1 MAVSRWMPVFVGALV
16 ASTAVGLRTAANTE
30 PGPSQPNVLI
40 IGGSA
45 AFGWRDIT
53 GQGFVVR
60 GLRGWSRVPLRF
72 ENRAVPGA
80 TVKNPIITKN
90 YYAWLTTYH
99 PTIVALQW
107 GLLNDLRVGTPWP
120 KVIETIQQ
128 EILQALSQN
137 AVVFIIT
144 PPATRPTYTIDQ
156 QSEPRLAEA
165 EIAMAKALNSPNV
178 YVLNV
183 LQRMKDWLTAH
194 HQTYVPYMA
203 GLWDPNTKGHILAGH
218 LLTEALHQ
226 QLPGGSVSFHPNGA
240 FTPGLLYQSAS
251 TGSPRLMGLAS
262 DAPSGGQG
270 RRG

>member
-1 MAVSRWMPVFVGALV
+1 MTISRRTQIFAGVLI
-16 ASTAVGLRTAANTE
+16 ASASVGLRTTVRAE
-30 PGPSQPNVLI
+30 PVTTQPNVLI

-45 AFGWRDIT
+45 AFGWHDVT

-60 GLRGWSRVPLRF
+60 GLRGWSQVPLRF

-80 TVKNPIITKN
+80 TVKNPIITQN
-90 YYAWLTTYH
+90 YYTWLKTYH

-107 GLLNDLRVGTPWP
+107 GLLNDLRVGTPWT
-120 KVIETIQQ
+120 KVLGTIRE

-144 PPATRPTYTIDQ
+144 PPATRPTYTINQ

-165 EIAMAKALNSPNV
+165 EIAMAQSLDSPNV

-183 LQRMKDWLTAH
+183 LQRMKAWLKAH

-203 GLWDPNTKGHILAGH
+203 GLWDPNTKGHILAGR
-218 LLTEALHQ
+218 LLTEALQ
-226 QLPGGSVSFHPNGA
+226 KKLPGGTSTFHSTGE
-240 FTPGLLYQSAS
+240 FTPGLIYQATSA
-251 TGSPRLMGLAS
+251 GLPRLTGLAS
-262 DAPSGGQG
+262 NAPGGGQG
-270 RRG
+270 HRS